1 MSEIFFGIP
10 SYGRPD
16 AQPTLD
22 MLLRFGVKPGN
33 IIISVQTQKDK
44 EAYRRYEKSAR
55 IIYRDGKNKSA
66 NANNIL
72 DLLTNGSKLVLL
84 DDDIKAISCLTAD
97 RRLRD
102 IDTVEQFVSML
113 KVGFAVARKHRAPGF
128 GLYPVH
134 NAFFMGHSYS
144 PRNICI
150 GTVLG
155 LVVTKQRF
163 DTRFD
168 VKEDYEYTASAIKRY
183 GSFIRLNNFSPDAA
197 HYTKGGCEAS
207 WKDGYT
213 NGYCAGMLCRRYP
226 TIVKANK
233 SRMGEVKMAH
243 PAKAIP
249 YRWKY
254 EGEARE

>member
-72 DLLTNGSKLVLL
+72 GLLTNGSKLVLL

-113 KVGFAVARKHRAPGF
+113 KVGFAVARKHRA
-128 GLYPVH
+128 L
-134 NAFFMGHSYS
+134 
-144 PRNICI
+144 
-150 GTVLG
+150 
-155 LVVTKQRF
+155 
-163 DTRFD
+163 
-168 VKEDYEYTASAIKRY
+168 
-183 GSFIRLNNFSPDAA
+183 
-197 HYTKGGCEAS
+197 
-207 WKDGYT
+207 
-213 NGYCAGMLCRRYP
+213 
-226 TIVKANK
+226 
-233 SRMGEVKMAH
+233 
-243 PAKAIP
+243 
-249 YRWKY
+249 
-254 EGEARE
+254 